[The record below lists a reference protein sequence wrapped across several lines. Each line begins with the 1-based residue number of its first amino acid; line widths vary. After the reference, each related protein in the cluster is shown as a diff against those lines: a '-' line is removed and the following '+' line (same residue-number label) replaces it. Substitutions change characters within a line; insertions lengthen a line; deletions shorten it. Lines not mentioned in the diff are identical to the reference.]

1 MSDKQGITA
10 ETKIIFTLKSFF
22 SLMGSMIGL
31 FFGFY
36 MLVIGPKLK
45 DQDTKYDQIN
55 TQLIQIHNG
64 IGTLNG
70 TVDGMN
76 ERFNDLRNQR
86 GENEE
91 SVGGSLGN

>member
-1 MSDKQGITA
+1 MPEGGITA
-10 ETKIIFTLKSFF
+10 ETKIIFTIKSFF
-22 SLMGSMIGL
+22 GLMSSIIGL

-36 MLVIGPKLK
+36 MLVVDPKIK
-45 DQDTKYDQIN
+45 DHDAKYDKIN
-55 TQLIQIHNG
+55 EQLIQINNG
-64 IGTLNG
+64 IGTLSG

-86 GENEE
+86 GENEG